1 MKTSR
6 YTSTEWLNR
15 AVACLAVMLAVMT
28 VTAQDVTTANIV
40 TKVDSTINN
49 INVVVGNDTMQ
60 ASQYVQQIED
70 EMKIPTLQGFTLSVD
85 IAGPIFYAF
94 SKKGSVEAALRLSI
108 KNQYYPIVEVGYAKC
123 DHTDDNTNIH
133 YSTSAPFLRLG
144 LDYNILKNRRQDNR
158 MMLGVRYGV
167 SKFNYDMSGPL
178 ISDPVWGGSAPFDYH
193 DVSSTCHW
201 AELVMGVQVKIL
213 KYFHMGWSVR
223 YKKELKVG
231 EHDHSR
237 PYYIPGYG
245 TTTSNSCW
253 GGTYNLIFDLRL

>member
-1 MKTSR
+1 MSR

-15 AVACLAVMLAVMT
+15 AVACLAVMFAVMT
-28 VTAQDVTTANIV
+28 VAAQDVTTANIV

-133 YSTSAPFLRLG
+133 YSTSAPFMRLG

-167 SKFNYDMSGPL
+167 SKFNYDM
-178 ISDPVWGGSAPFDYH
+178 
-193 DVSSTCHW
+193 
-201 AELVMGVQVKIL
+201 
-213 KYFHMGWSVR
+213 
-223 YKKELKVG
+223 
-231 EHDHSR
+231 
-237 PYYIPGYG
+237 
-245 TTTSNSCW
+245 
-253 GGTYNLIFDLRL
+253 